1 MDCNK
6 LHQDIEKLKEY
17 YNSLSSALESATE
30 TGKGKSTISDQLQE
44 AITTEDQILESYLPD
59 FSKQNPELLQ
69 LDLGNRIECK
79 DADSDP
85 AHINSIAPLSDGS
98 IMIGG
103 DSGALYR
110 ATVDREG
117 NLDLGNRIECEDSN
131 DGLASIYSITPLPDG
146 SIMIGGLGALYRA
159 TIDEA
164 GKLDLGN
171 RIECKNTYNNP
182 TPINSITPL
191 PDGSIMIG
199 GDSGTLYRATVDK
212 DGNLDLGNCIECRNT
227 YNNLASI

>member
-6 LHQDIEKLKEY
+6 LHQDIAKLKEY

-85 AHINSIAPLSDGS
+85 AHINSIAPL
-98 IMIGG
+98 
-103 DSGALYR
+103 
-110 ATVDREG
+110 
-117 NLDLGNRIECEDSN
+117 
-131 DGLASIYSITPLPDG
+131 
-146 SIMIGGLGALYRA
+146 
-159 TIDEA
+159 
-164 GKLDLGN
+164 
-171 RIECKNTYNNP
+171 
-182 TPINSITPL
+182 

-212 DGNLDLGNCIECRNT
+212 DGNLDLGNRIECKNT
-227 YNNLASI
+227 YSDSTSIYSITPLPDGSIMIGGNYGTLYRATVDKDGKLDLGNRIECKDADSGPAPISSIAPLSDGSIMIGGDSGALYRATLTQPTLEHLKGHLDDISAKKDS

>member
-79 DADSDP
+79 DADSYP
-85 AHINSIAPLSDGS
+85 AHINSIAPLPDGS

-103 DSGALYR
+103 NRGTLYR
-110 ATVDREG
+110 ATVDKDG
-117 NLDLGNRIECEDSN
+117 NLDLGNRIECKDADSDPTAIN
-131 DGLASIYSITPLPDG
+131 SITPLPDG
-146 SIMIGGLGALYRA
+146 NIMIGGLGTLYRA

-171 RIECKNTYNNP
+171 RIECKNTYN
-182 TPINSITPL
+182 
-191 PDGSIMIG
+191 
-199 GDSGTLYRATVDK
+199 DS
-212 DGNLDLGNCIECRNT
+212 
-227 YNNLASI
+227 